1 MKTATKLFVQN
12 CMICQQA
19 KPNRSKYPGLLNP
32 LPIPKGSWEV
42 VSMDFIEG
50 LPKSG
55 TANCILVVVNKF
67 SKYNHFIP
75 LIHPFTAAVMSQS
88 FLNNVYK
95 LHGMP
100 LAIISE
106 RDRVF
111 TSKFWQELLKLAQV
125 NLQMSIAY
133 HPQTDGQ
140 TERVNQCLETFL
152 RCFVHACPTKWSK
165 WLALV
170 EFWYNTSYHS
180 TLGMSPFEVL
190 YAHKPIHFGVQVLD
204 GCQVPELSVSLKE
217 RGLMSSLI
225 KQHLIRA
232 QNRMKQQTDKKRS
245 EVTF

>member
-1 MKTATKLFVQN
+1 
-12 CMICQQA
+12 
-19 KPNRSKYPGLLNP
+19 
-32 LPIPKGSWEV
+32 
-42 VSMDFIEG
+42 MDFIEG

-125 NLQMSIAY
+125 NL
-133 HPQTDGQ
+133 
-140 TERVNQCLETFL
+140 
-152 RCFVHACPTKWSK
+152 
-165 WLALV
+165 
-170 EFWYNTSYHS
+170 
-180 TLGMSPFEVL
+180 
-190 YAHKPIHFGVQVLD
+190 
-204 GCQVPELSVSLKE
+204 
-217 RGLMSSLI
+217 
-225 KQHLIRA
+225 
-232 QNRMKQQTDKKRS
+232 
-245 EVTF
+245 